1 MQRQSYNKKI
11 KLEFRDDFSWWFFS
25 NWIGPQF
32 AAVKKARAAA
42 ASMGVGSG
50 AGSSQANVTDEEVRQ
65 ISEMAATMDVEEDE
79 IDSIVEAV
87 QLEEYERNV
96 ELAQD

>member
-1 MQRQSYNKKI
+1 
-11 KLEFRDDFSWWFFS
+11 
-25 NWIGPQF
+25 
-32 AAVKKARAAA
+32 
-42 ASMGVGSG
+42 MGVGSG